1 MTISDGFKK
10 LTLAAIGAGAITY
23 EKTSEILGHLVEKGE
38 ITVDQGKII
47 NSELKH
53 NVKESVT
60 NQKEIVKEAAQKVK
74 EEAEEYNMAFYFTE
88 GEHPVYISQKDIR
101 QIQMAKSSICSG
113 CLALLEEAGLT
124 LESIDYLVLAG
135 AFGNYIDIDNALSIG
150 LLPPVS
156 REKII
161 SIGNGAGQG
170 VQSFLLDQSYRVRAK
185 NIANNCIHVSLAE
198 NKKFMESYIK
208 NMNFSVEESL

>member
-60 NQKEIVKEAAQKVK
+60 NQKEIVKEAGPKGK
-74 EEAEEYNMAFYFTE
+74 
-88 GEHPVYISQKDIR
+88 GR
-101 QIQMAKSSICSG
+101 
-113 CLALLEEAGLT
+113 
-124 LESIDYLVLAG
+124 
-135 AFGNYIDIDNALSIG
+135 
-150 LLPPVS
+150 S
-156 REKII
+156 RRKACNE
-161 SIGNGAGQG
+161 
-170 VQSFLLDQSYRVRAK
+170 R
-185 NIANNCIHVSLAE
+185 
-198 NKKFMESYIK
+198 
-208 NMNFSVEESL
+208 

>member
-38 ITVDQGKII
+38 ITVDEGKII

-74 EEAEEYNMAFYFTE
+74 EEAEEKHAMRDENTAKTIDQAAVE
-88 GEHPVYISQKDIR
+88 AVDEAAKAAKDVIDFVSKLWRCLSINDTFCRVKSSYGLNILTGIR
-101 QIQMAKSSICSG
+101 QH
-113 CLALLEEAGLT
+113 
-124 LESIDYLVLAG
+124 
-135 AFGNYIDIDNALSIG
+135 N
-150 LLPPVS
+150 
-156 REKII
+156 KII
-161 SIGNGAGQG
+161 CTSGGSHQRRC
-170 VQSFLLDQSYRVRAK
+170 VVR
-185 NIANNCIHVSLAE
+185 
-198 NKKFMESYIK
+198 SYICGH
-208 NMNFSVEESL
+208 NLNAAR